1 MASRFVFVASDS
13 LPPLTVISSISMG
26 HSWLLRAPGDNV
38 QLCIFLFFWGE
49 YTFVLGAGCVGVC
62 VAIVFQA
69 FSRRV
74 LCFKHFNLR
83 GKGGR
88 PPLLPGGGGVLRGAA
103 LRPGARVA
111 RLPPLA

>member
-13 LPPLTVISSISMG
+13 LPPLQVISSISMG

-38 QLCIFLFFWGE
+38 HLFFCFFGE

-69 FSRRV
+69 FQDVFCVSSIST
-74 LCFKHFNLR
+74 
-83 GKGGR
+83 
-88 PPLLPGGGGVLRGAA
+88 
-103 LRPGARVA
+103 
-111 RLPPLA
+111 